1 MHGWSGQLLVAPAW
15 MTDPSFGATVVL
27 LLEHEAQGAFGLVLN
42 RASDTRVA
50 ELWARASEG
59 RCAVDAP
66 VFVGG
71 PVAGPLFALHDR
83 PADGESTPVAGLFLT
98 SDPEALARLVA
109 EPPGRL
115 RLFAG
120 YAGWSAGQLEAEL
133 QDAAWLTTPAT
144 CDDAFA
150 APGEAGWRA
159 ALARSTPAPQPGLG
173 GLGGWAPRAQDGAP
187 EPGVN

>member
-15 MTDPSFGATVVL
+15 MTDPSFGSTVVL
-27 LLEHEAQGAFGLVLN
+27 LLQHEGEGAFGLVLN

-50 ELWARASEG
+50 ELWARAGEG
-59 RCAVDAP
+59 PCALEAA

-83 PADGESTPVAGLFLT
+83 PADGEATPVEGLYLT
-98 SDPEALARLVA
+98 SDPEALGRLLAHPPARLRV
-109 EPPGRL
+109 
-115 RLFAG
+115 FAG
-120 YAGWSAGQLEAEL
+120 YAGWGAGQLEAEL

-159 ALARSTPAPQPGLG
+159 ALARATPAPQPGLG

>member
-15 MTDPSFGATVVL
+15 MTDPSFGSTVVL
-27 LLEHEAQGAFGLVLN
+27 LLQHEGEGAFGLVLN

-50 ELWARASEG
+50 ELWARAGEG
-59 RCAVDAP
+59 PCALEAA

-83 PADGESTPVAGLFLT
+83 PADGEATPVEGLYLT
-98 SDPEALARLVA
+98 SDPEALGRLLA
-109 EPPGRL
+109 QPPARL

-120 YAGWSAGQLEAEL
+120 YAGWGAGQLEAEL

-159 ALARSTPAPQPGLG
+159 ALARATPAPQPGLG